1 VGSYYYLMA
10 QLPFLIY
17 EQKPPMTSGAFK
29 ELAGTILTEED
40 AVFMDRLA
48 IDPAFGTAA
57 DGSVYAQSAPS
68 TGCGF
73 IDEWREWERSF
84 RLNLA
89 KHRAVK
95 TKRESTGALEPPP
108 YPQDAASAAQ
118 RAVSGELSPLD
129 AELLIDKA
137 RWNAIDSLAGIDYF
151 DRNSVYA
158 YFLKLLLLER
168 RHLFNVD
175 NGLNEY
181 KSLYA
186 EIIESAHNSPGEPK

>member
-1 VGSYYYLMA
+1 MGSYYYLMA

-17 EQKPPMTSGAFK
+17 EQKPPMTSAAFK
-29 ELAGTILTEED
+29 ELAVPILTEED
-40 AVFMDRLA
+40 AAFMDQLA
-48 IDPAFGTAA
+48 IDPAPET
-57 DGSVYAQSAPS
+57 GSDINAYAQKAPS

-95 TKRESTGALEPPP
+95 TKRDSAGALEPPP
-108 YPQDAASAAQ
+108 YPQDAAAAAV
-118 RAVSGELSPLD
+118 RAVNGESSPL
-129 AELLIDKA
+129 EGEIIIDKA
-137 RWNAIDSLAGIDYF
+137 RWNAIDALAGIDYF
-151 DRNSVYA
+151 DRNNVYA
-158 YFLKLLLLER
+158 YFLKLVLLER

-175 NGLNEY
+175 NGMNEY

-186 EIIESAHNSPGEPK
+186 EIIESAHNSLGEPK

>member
-1 VGSYYYLMA
+1 MA

-17 EQKPPMTSGAFK
+17 EQKPPMSSGAFK
-29 ELAGTILTEED
+29 ELAGAILTDDD
-40 AVFMDRLA
+40 AVFMDQLA
-48 IDPAFGTAA
+48 IDPVFGIVPEKGN
-57 DGSVYAQSAPS
+57 DGNVYAQSAPS

-89 KHRAVK
+89 KHRAVR
-95 TKRESTGALEPPP
+95 TKRESAGALEPPP
-108 YPQDAASAAQ
+108 YPQDAASAAV
-118 RAVSGELSPLD
+118 RAVSGELSPLE
-129 AELLIDKA
+129 AEILIDKA

-151 DRNSVYA
+151 DRNNVYA

-168 RHLFNVD
+168 RNLFNVD
-175 NGLNEY
+175 NGMNEY

>member
-1 VGSYYYLMA
+1 MGSYYYLMA

-29 ELAGTILTEED
+29 DLALSILTEED
-40 AVFMDRLA
+40 AVFMDQLA
-48 IDPAFGTAA
+48 IDPAPDTAA
-57 DGSVYAQSAPS
+57 DVSAYAQKAPS

-108 YPQDAASAAQ
+108 YPQDAAAAAV
-118 RAVSGELSPLD
+118 RAVNGENSPL
-129 AELLIDKA
+129 EGEIIIDKA
-137 RWNAIDSLAGIDYF
+137 RWNAIDALAGIDYF
-151 DRNSVYA
+151 DRNNVYA
-158 YFLKLLLLER
+158 YFLKLVLLER

-175 NGLNEY
+175 NGMNEY

-186 EIIESAHNSPGEPK
+186 EIIESAHSLGEPK